1 MNDDERLNLR
11 KMIAA
16 NNTED
21 NTSKIRNLKHGE
33 LIRADVATLLKVKH
47 DYARLE
53 KSNPAQFDAICVS
66 RCAFL
71 FKHYTDIFNKIKK
84 NEMDLKILM
93 KFVSVLKLIED
104 GKIDQHEGS
113 FEVGKLLKQ
122 IYIDSAIRTAEHLD
136 EKYAAIEKR
145 GASSSTSAAAAAA
158 ANAVG
163 IESECDPESVRT
175 PVSAGNNKIKNVSWK
190 QFKRSQPLQPPQPP
204 QPQQPQQPQ
213 DE

>member
-16 NNTED
+16 NSTED

-84 NEMDLKILM
+84 NEMDLTILM

-122 IYIDSAIRTAEHLD
+122 IYVDSALRASEHLD
-136 EKYAAIEKR
+136 AKYAAIEKR
-145 GASSSTSAAAAAA
+145 GASSSSSAAAAAAA
-158 ANAVG
+158 ANAG

-175 PVSAGNNKIKNVSWK
+175 PVSSASSNKKIKNVSWV
-190 QFKRSQPLQPPQPP
+190 QYKRSQDGAN
-204 QPQQPQQPQ
+204 

>member
-33 LIRADVATLLKVKH
+33 LIRADVATLLKLKH
-47 DYARLE
+47 DYARLA
-53 KSNPAQFDAICVS
+53 KSNPAQFDSICVS
-66 RCAFL
+66 RCTFL

-84 NEMDLKILM
+84 NEIDLTILM

-122 IYIDSAIRTAEHLD
+122 IYIDSAIRTSDHLD
-136 EKYAAIEKR
+136 EKYAAIDKR
-145 GASSSTSAAAAAA
+145 ASA
-158 ANAVG
+158 G
-163 IESECDPESVRT
+163 IETECDPESVRT
-175 PVSAGNNKIKNVSWK
+175 PGSTSTGKVKNVSWK
-190 QFKRSQPLQPPQPP
+190 QFKRRQMNDSKTPELI
-204 QPQQPQQPQ
+204 
-213 DE
+213 

>member
-84 NEMDLKILM
+84 NEMDLTILM

-145 GASSSTSAAAAAA
+145 GASSSTSSSSSAAAAA

-190 QFKRSQPLQPPQPP
+190 QFKRSQPLQP
-204 QPQQPQQPQ
+204 QQPQ